1 MDTLAVT
8 GITVDML
15 VKWQETLEEEILIL
29 DSRPFISYNEG
40 HIVTA
45 TNVHCPPI
53 LKRRSGGFV
62 ALENIVPC
70 GQKREK
76 LENGEFR
83 KIIVYDEDT
92 TDLELSAKDSNLY
105 SVLKSLRQQID
116 SIEVDELCY
125 IKGLYVIPKLN
136 KLVIFNDCPLL
147 WRAGS
152 TFTSFKLTFPGT
164 NRRYFCVLE
173 NTLVVKYRSICKRNL
188 LLLLRVN
195 PPFPTLLDLYP
206 LITRPLC

>member
-15 VKWQETLEEEILIL
+15 VKWQENGAEEILIL

-70 GQKREK
+70 TEKREK
-76 LENGEFR
+76 LEGGDFKR
-83 KIIVYDEDT
+83 VVVYDEDT
-92 TDLELSAKDSNLY
+92 VDLELSAKDSNLY

-125 IKGLYVIPKLN
+125 IKGLYLISKLN
-136 KLVIFNDCPLL
+136 KLFKFFYTVI
-147 WRAGS
+147 WRPTPSEPTVYLSISCKDIKAY
-152 TFTSFKLTFPGT
+152 FYFKGIQLKSEMDQIM
-164 NRRYFCVLE
+164 Y
-173 NTLVVKYRSICKRNL
+173 
-188 LLLLRVN
+188 
-195 PPFPTLLDLYP
+195 
-206 LITRPLC
+206 LIPVY